1 MSYANETAT
10 YEAADIAPIVVDGIA
25 ALGVFF
31 VTFATLVGLVLLFI
45 WLRKRLK

>member
-1 MSYANETAT
+1 MAYETDYDAS
-10 YEAADIAPIVVDGIA
+10 DIAPIVVDGVA

-45 WLRKRLK
+45 WLKKHLK